1 MVESIASNDSIRHSS
16 GPFIHSNRN
25 SILLVKLCYVQWTG
39 SNLKKKRNRE
49 ERNREM
55 LELAE
60 IWALVEVIG
69 LLCLPLTLIVFR
81 NLPDRGWAFS
91 KSLGVTIFTFAIWLP
106 LMCFHELPYSQ
117 TFLWAIG
124 VLLLVISLA
133 GFWLIRH
140 SIRRVLNGKRSYLL
154 LTEGIFLGM
163 LALLGFLRQFRPD
176 IRSWE
181 GLMDE
186 GIIAGIMRSP
196 HFPPNDVW
204 YSGYSINYYYYA
216 HFIAATLGKTLGQS
230 PSIVF
235 NTGISLFFSLTAVN
249 LFGISTNIVAWA
261 KQTRFQHKAPQHPI
275 SYQSDSASE
284 PAFPDTPP
292 LLQAAPFG
300 LCSLAMGVLFGNLAS
315 ANQEWIDIK
324 TNFAVYKWFSPS
336 RVIPPTINE
345 FPAFSFLL
353 SDFHAHVLTLPFT
366 ILALAVAFH
375 LFIGKGERGINVFGL
390 GWHLPLKLLASA
402 LIIGQLFVMNGWD
415 YPTYLALTLVCLA
428 LHQWLAH
435 NSRFSLN
442 LVLDVL
448 TAGVALGVVSYL
460 LFLPFYLNFISPA
473 QGLGLVNAQGRSP
486 FGDELLI
493 YGLFAFIFVSFLLAS
508 FFHLRSLPSPATST
522 GSRIVPPAQSIQED
536 KSGALAKHTLPE
548 EGKLDQHPGSI
559 SSEDERVQPQLEETS
574 VRVLPEPPFEEEKS
588 KTAEPLIAA
597 GPVWL
602 NGRFI
607 AVLITLI
614 VALIVLLLLKNS
626 VTFVVT
632 AGLAAIAATLTLHH
646 LPERSRAFLLLL
658 GAVALALIAF
668 CEVIYLKDAF
678 ADTIDFRMNTVFKL
692 YYQAWMLFSVACG
705 SGIFFLLEAFWPR
718 ARHVQGQLQKRSR
731 QIPRAIA
738 IPWTICL
745 ILLVLASLTYPLLAP
760 SARLSTYDNQ
770 THVMAMTPSWS
781 LDGMAY
787 LQSCRPP
794 DLYPSMD
801 SDPTTFCQYDVTHD
815 YAAIRWI
822 NAHIQGDPILVEAA
836 NATTEDYS
844 LYALV
849 SSFTGLPTIMGW
861 PGHQVQWRLNWLQN
875 PDNAKRFDQRLSDI
889 NTIYTSPDPQTV
901 LRLMRQY
908 HARYLYV
915 GAIEHAAYP
924 HSDLARFASFLPTVY
939 DQDGVVIYQ
948 LPSA

>member
-1 MVESIASNDSIRHSS
+1 M
-16 GPFIHSNRN
+16 
-25 SILLVKLCYVQWTG
+25 LVKSYYAKWTG
-39 SNLKKKRNRE
+39 SNLKKKRDRE
-49 ERNREM
+49 ERCREM
-55 LELAE
+55 LELVE

-117 TFLWAIG
+117 TFLWVIG
-124 VLLLVISLA
+124 VLLLLISLVC
-133 GFWLIRH
+133 FWLSRR
-140 SIRRVLNGKRSYLL
+140 SIRRDLQGKRTYLL
-154 LTEGIFLGM
+154 LTEVVFVGM
-163 LALLGFLRQFRPD
+163 VALLGFLRQFRPD

-196 HFPPNDVW
+196 HLPPNDVW
-204 YSGYSINYYYYA
+204 YSGYAINYYYYA

-230 PSIVF
+230 PSVVF
-235 NTGISLFFSLTAVN
+235 NTGISLFFGLTAVN

-261 KQTRFQHKAPQHPI
+261 KQMRLQHKAPQQPT
-275 SYQSDSASE
+275 SSQSDQASE
-284 PAFPDTPP
+284 PAFPDPPP

-300 LCSLAMGVLFGNLAS
+300 LCSLAMGVLLGNLAS
-315 ANQEWIDIK
+315 ANQWWIDIK
-324 TNFAVYKWFSPS
+324 TNFAVYEWFSPS

-366 ILALAVAFH
+366 VLAMAVAFNF
-375 LFIGKGERGINVFGL
+375 FIGKGERGIKVFGHR
-390 GWHLPLKLLASA
+390 WQAPLTLLASA

-428 LHQWLAH
+428 LHQWLTH
-435 NSRFSLN
+435 GSRLSFN
-442 LVLDVL
+442 LILDVL
-448 TAGVALGVVSYL
+448 TAGVALGVVSFL

-473 QGLGLVNAQGRSP
+473 QGLGLVNAQNRSS
-486 FGDELLI
+486 FGDELWI
-493 YGLFAFIFVSFLLAS
+493 YGLFAFIFVSFLLVS
-508 FFHLRSLPSPATST
+508 FFHLRVLPATVTST
-522 GSRIVPPAQSIQED
+522 GLRTVPPAQPIQED
-536 KSGALAKHTLPE
+536 DSGAQEKHTLPE
-548 EGKLDQHPGSI
+548 EGNRDRRTGPT
-559 SSEDERVQPQLEETS
+559 SSEGESTQPQLEEIS
-574 VRVLPEPPFEEEKS
+574 VRVLSEPPFEEKES
-588 KTAEPLIAA
+588 KTVEPLITA
-597 GPVWL
+597 GPAWL

-632 AGLAAIAATLTLHH
+632 AGLAAIAAFLTLYH
-646 LPERSRAFLLLL
+646 LKERSRAFLLLL

-678 ADTIDFRMNTVFKL
+678 DGSADFRMNTVFKL
-692 YYQAWMLFSVACG
+692 YYQAWMLFSVAGG
-705 SGIFFLLEAFWPR
+705 SGVFFLLDAFWPR
-718 ARHVQGQLQKRSR
+718 ARHAQSQLQISAR
-731 QIPRAIA
+731 QIPRTLA
-738 IPWTICL
+738 IPWTVCL
-745 ILLVLASLTYPLLAP
+745 ALLVLASLTYPVLAP
-760 SARLSTYDNQ
+760 SARLSTYNNQ
-770 THVMAMTPSWS
+770 THAMEMTPSWS
-781 LDGMAY
+781 LDGMTY
-787 LQSCRPP
+787 LQNCRPP
-794 DLYPSMD
+794 DLYPNMD
-801 SDPTTFCQYDVTHD
+801 SDPATFCQYDVTHD

-836 NATTEDYS
+836 NVKTEDYS

-861 PGHQVQWRLNWLQN
+861 PGHEVQWRLNWLQN
-875 PDNAKRFDQRLSDI
+875 PANVKIFDQRLSDI
-889 NTIYTSPDPQTV
+889 DTIYTSPDPQTV

-908 HARYLYV
+908 HAQYLYV
-915 GAIEHAAYP
+915 GAIEHATYRHAN
-924 HSDLARFASFLPTVY
+924 LARFASFLSTTY
-939 DQDGVVIYQ
+939 NQDGVVIYQ